1 MTETAT
7 LERSQVWDFCNSFA
21 YLCENGEIEEVEQ
34 VRKILL
40 ELASTN

>member
-21 YLCENGEIEEVEQ
+21 YLCENSEIEEVEQ
-34 VRKILL
+34 VRKILV

>member
-21 YLCENGEIEEVEQ
+21 YFCENGEIEEVEQ
-34 VRKILL
+34 VRKIVV